1 MIRLSVQV
9 SKFLFF
15 SLFLLGAIG
24 VKAQDEPNFVDLGIR
39 FISPPPPEVK
49 INQVFGVQA
58 EVYLDSNTSTVPAG
72 EVVTAEVTLVD
83 PSGIVIQTHNQTWN
97 GFNEDTAG
105 AILNEAD
112 QLLLQVPWS
121 QANKWTEDARWKIVL
136 RLTASAV
143 ESDLSDN
150 LAEVEF
156 AILLPDLD
164 LSIDGVT
171 ATDPLSGL
179 QSENFVPNTN
189 YTVKGTISNM
199 GEVMTQPSVRT
210 SVVARLRKLNEIES
224 GQYALGEIMDEESII
239 FPAVDDPLLYLPSK
253 GSTNFEINN
262 LYLPADA
269 TGKFVVTVEVNPS
282 DIPAGRIMY
291 EMDYA
296 NNIKVHP
303 SIPIDSNADGETDYY
318 EGAVIDVSPG
328 DENATSF
335 PQLEFVPNSYNGEK
349 GTFRG
354 LDPAFIS
361 FAIRNNGTRPVAGGD
376 QINAKVL
383 LSKTFKLI
391 PAILCCVNLIW
402 EAMELAWEC

>member
-1 MIRLSVQV
+1 MIRSSVHI
-9 SKFLFF
+9 SKFLLW
-15 SLFLLGAIG
+15 SLIFLGAIG

-39 FISPPPPEVK
+39 FISSPPPAVK
-49 INQVFGVQA
+49 INQVFGIQA

-97 GFNEDTAG
+97 GFNEDTDG
-105 AILNEAD
+105 AILNEAG

-150 LAEVEF
+150 LVEEEF
-156 AILLPDLD
+156 PILLPDLD

-171 ATDPLSGL
+171 ATDPLSGS

-189 YTVKGTISNM
+189 YTVKGTVYNK
-199 GEVMTQPSVRT
+199 GDVMTQPSVRT
-210 SVVARLRKLNEIES
+210 SIVARLRKLNEIAQGRYS
-224 GQYALGEIMDEESII
+224 LGEIMDEESIV
-239 FPAVDDPLLYLPSK
+239 FPAVDDPLLYLPAK

-296 NNIKVHP
+296 TNVIVHP
-303 SIPIDSNADGETDYY
+303 SIPIDSNEDGEIDYY
-318 EGAVIDVSPG
+318 EGDVIDDHRV
-328 DENATSF
+328 
-335 PQLEFVPNSYNGEK
+335 
-349 GTFRG
+349 
-354 LDPAFIS
+354 
-361 FAIRNNGTRPVAGGD
+361 VAG
-376 QINAKVL
+376 QVAVQ
-383 LSKTFKLI
+383 F
-391 PAILCCVNLIW
+391 
-402 EAMELAWEC
+402 